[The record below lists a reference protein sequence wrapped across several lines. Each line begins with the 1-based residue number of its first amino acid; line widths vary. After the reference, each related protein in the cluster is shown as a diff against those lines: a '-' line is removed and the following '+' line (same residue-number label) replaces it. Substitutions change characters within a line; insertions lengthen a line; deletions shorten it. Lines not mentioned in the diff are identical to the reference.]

1 MSYREHPKDN
11 YNKQKAILRGVNETL
26 DAIKESETGT
36 HGLLV
41 YPDITTLRAIYSHFT
56 KIQLEDKN
64 EIVLILPYY
73 ETTDMVRLVLSG
85 SNVYGDDITNNPV
98 GYSGIDVGKYEKEGS
113 LVIVDSLKGY
123 FGSDQQQENNSNSNS
138 NSNNNTSNK
147 NMDFITFLNVLLR
160 HAERRRKDGVT
171 VLADMGSFYLN
182 NHNGIQE
189 LMRYEMSLPE
199 KYYGKNLKGYCLYH
213 QKDFERRFGREEQAQ
228 LLDSH
233 SRNIMFMNAR

>member
-1 MSYREHPKDN
+1 MAK
-11 YNKQKAILRGVNETL
+11 NKKNNETL
-26 DAIKESETGT
+26 KEKQNENENEPGEEEN
-36 HGLLV
+36 
-41 YPDITTLRAIYSHFT
+41 
-56 KIQLEDKN
+56 KKN
-64 EIVLILPYY
+64 
-73 ETTDMVRLVLSG
+73 
-85 SNVYGDDITNNPV
+85 
-98 GYSGIDVGKYEKEGS
+98 
-113 LVIVDSLKGY
+113 
-123 FGSDQQQENNSNSNS
+123 NS

-147 NMDFITFLNVLLR
+147 NMDFMTFLNVLLR

-228 LLDSH
+228 LLDCH
-233 SRNIMFMNAR
+233 SRNIMLMNEC

>member
-41 YPDITTLRAIYSHFT
+41 YPDITTLRAIYSRFT

-123 FGSDQQQENNSNSNS
+123 FGSDQQQENNSNSN
-138 NSNNNTSNK
+138 NNTSNK
-147 NMDFITFLNVLLR
+147 NMDFMTFLNVLLR
-160 HAERRRKDGVT
+160 HAERRGKDGVT

-228 LLDSH
+228 LLDCH

>member
-41 YPDITTLRAIYSHFT
+41 YPDITTLRAIYPRFT

-85 SNVYGDDITNNPV
+85 SNVYGDDIANNPV
-98 GYSGIDVGKYEKEGS
+98 GYSGIDVRKYEKEGS

-123 FGSDQQQENNSNSNS
+123 FGSDQLQENNSNSNS
-138 NSNNNTSNK
+138 NTSNK
-147 NMDFITFLNVLLR
+147 NMDLMTFLNVLLR

-182 NHNGIQE
+182 NHNGTQE

-228 LLDSH
+228 LLDCH
-233 SRNIMFMNAR
+233 SRNIMFMNAC

>member
-1 MSYREHPKDN
+1 MSYRENPKDN
-11 YNKQKAILRGVNETL
+11 YNKQKAILKGVNETL

-41 YPDITTLRAIYSHFT
+41 YPDITTLRAIYSRLT

-98 GYSGIDVGKYEKEGS
+98 GYSGIDVRKYEKEGS

-123 FGSDQQQENNSNSNS
+123 FGSDQQLENNSNSNS
-138 NSNNNTSNK
+138 TNNTSNK
-147 NMDFITFLNVLLR
+147 NMDLMTFLNVLLR

-171 VLADMGSFYLN
+171 LLADMGSFYLN
-182 NHNGIQE
+182 NHNGTQE

-228 LLDSH
+228 LLDCH
-233 SRNIMFMNAR
+233 SRNIMLMNAC

>member
-11 YNKQKAILRGVNETL
+11 YNKQKALFRGVNETL

-36 HGLLV
+36 HCLMV
-41 YPDITTLRAIYSHFT
+41 YPDIMTLRAIYSRFIR
-56 KIQLEDKN
+56 IQLEDKN

-85 SNVYGDDITNNPV
+85 SNVYGNDITNNTV
-98 GYSGIDVGKYEKEGS
+98 EYSGIDVSRYEKEGS

-123 FGSDQQQENNSNSNS
+123 FGSEEGQK
-138 NSNNNTSNK
+138 NNTGNK
-147 NMDFITFLNVLLR
+147 NMDFMTFLNVLLR

-182 NHNGIQE
+182 SHKGSQE

-228 LLDSH
+228 LLDCH
-233 SRNIMFMNAR
+233 SRNIMLMDAC

>member
-98 GYSGIDVGKYEKEGS
+98 GYSGIDVGKCEKEGS

-123 FGSDQQQENNSNSNS
+123 FGSDQQLENNSNSNS
-138 NSNNNTSNK
+138 TNNTSNK
-147 NMDFITFLNVLLR
+147 NMDFMTFLNVLLR

-199 KYYGKNLKGYCLYH
+199 KYYGKNLKGYCL
-213 QKDFERRFGREEQAQ
+213 
-228 LLDSH
+228 
-233 SRNIMFMNAR
+233 

>member
-41 YPDITTLRAIYSHFT
+41 YPDITTLRAIYSRFT

-85 SNVYGDDITNNPV
+85 SNVYGDDIANNPV
-98 GYSGIDVGKYEKEGS
+98 GYSGIDVRKYEKEGS

-123 FGSDQQQENNSNSNS
+123 FGSDQQQENNSNSN
-138 NSNNNTSNK
+138 NNTSNK
-147 NMDFITFLNVLLR
+147 NMDLMTFLNVLLR

-182 NHNGIQE
+182 NHNGTQE

-228 LLDSH
+228 LLDCH
-233 SRNIMFMNAR
+233 SRNIMFMNAC

>member
-41 YPDITTLRAIYSHFT
+41 YPDITTLRAIYSDFT

-98 GYSGIDVGKYEKEGS
+98 GYSGIDVGKCEKEGS

-123 FGSDQQQENNSNSNS
+123 FGSDQQQENNSNSN
-138 NSNNNTSNK
+138 NNTSNK
-147 NMDFITFLNVLLR
+147 NMDFMTFLNVLLR
-160 HAERRRKDGVT
+160 HAERRGKDGVT

-228 LLDSH
+228 LLDCH
-233 SRNIMFMNAR
+233 SRNIMFMNAC

>member
-1 MSYREHPKDN
+1 MSYRENPKDN
-11 YNKQKAILRGVNETL
+11 NNKQKALFRGVNETL

-36 HGLLV
+36 HCLMV
-41 YPDITTLRAIYSHFT
+41 YPDIMTLRAIYSSFT
-56 KIQLEDKN
+56 KQQLEDQN

-98 GYSGIDVGKYEKEGS
+98 GYSGIDVSKYEKEGS

-123 FGSDQQQENNSNSNS
+123 FGSEEGQENNTN
-138 NSNNNTSNK
+138 NK
-147 NMDFITFLNVLLR
+147 NLDFMTFLDVLLR
-160 HAERRRKDGVT
+160 HAERKRKDGVT

-182 NHNGIQE
+182 SHKGSQE

-199 KYYGKNLKGYCLYH
+199 KYYGKNLKGFCLYH

-228 LLDSH
+228 LLDCH
-233 SRNIMFMNAR
+233 NRNIMFMNAC

>member
-123 FGSDQQQENNSNSNS
+123 FGSDQQQENNSNSN
-138 NSNNNTSNK
+138 NNTSN
-147 NMDFITFLNVLLR
+147 NMDFMTFLNVLLR

>member
-1 MSYREHPKDN
+1 MSYRENPKDN

-41 YPDITTLRAIYSHFT
+41 YPDITTLRAIYSRLT

-98 GYSGIDVGKYEKEGS
+98 GYSGIDVRKYEKEGS

-123 FGSDQQQENNSNSNS
+123 FGSDQQLENNSNSNS
-138 NSNNNTSNK
+138 TNNTSNK
-147 NMDFITFLNVLLR
+147 NMDFMTFLNVLLR

-182 NHNGIQE
+182 NHNGTQE

-228 LLDSH
+228 LLDCH
-233 SRNIMFMNAR
+233 SRNIMLMNAC